1 MRREGREGIVSKTL
15 ICSIFCVSVAA
26 ISLGADQKA
35 DGSASPQAWV
45 ESPYRNFGSPRAIL
59 GGRVLVSDEA
69 NDPALTAA
77 LGQALD
83 ALQVELHGRQGWRTP
98 FAEGERLRIFVA
110 RKDAGGVLRLSTRAR
125 DRGFLVE
132 PAIQIDGTG
141 MADAEIVRQAARLY
155 ALAVLSAYGAPDQTF
170 LTGAAAEYLSA
181 GVGGEQ
187 DREEAAI
194 AAAAPTV
201 DVPAHADTLGRFY
214 VEEFARSAGGASA
227 LRAVWEKGSETGQ
240 EVLPLLLRAFSE
252 ATGETEDHLL
262 LRFAARF
269 YSSVETETAPS
280 RVSLL
285 DLLGGALDGSAP
297 RAFIL
302 RHRTYLPGA
311 EAPAALRIS
320 WPEEGAPAAAVVRYR
335 DTSLPPD
342 VVFLSAGGARSI
354 PLAGV
359 ARLDWVIAGSSQ
371 AVPNAAAPV
380 SFESLTGVPF
390 SGLAAHAAAGP
401 EGPRI
406 WWTTLS
412 HEGLAGW
419 AVFREEVLP
428 DGRVARTGPEIVPAS
443 DHGAEPLQYAF
454 VDPGSTPGTFYRY
467 TIWAVTQDGTLAR
480 AFAAVLRTPD

>member
-1 MRREGREGIVSKTL
+1 MRRGSKEGIVSKTL

-26 ISLGADQKA
+26 ISLGADLKA
-35 DGSASPQAWV
+35 EGPASPQAWI
-45 ESPYRNFGSPRAIL
+45 ESPYRNFGSPQAIL

-83 ALQVELHGRQGWRTP
+83 ALQAELLGHQGWRAP
-98 FAEGERLRIFVA
+98 FAESDHLRIFVA

-125 DRGFLVE
+125 DRGLLLE
-132 PAIQIDGTG
+132 PTIQIDGTG
-141 MADAEIVRQAARLY
+141 MADAEIVRQASRLY
-155 ALAVLSAYGAPDQTF
+155 ALAVLSSYGAPDQTF

-181 GVGGEQ
+181 GVAGEQ
-187 DREEAAI
+187 DREEAAV

-201 DVPAHADTLGRFY
+201 DLPAHAGALGRFY

-240 EVLPLLLRAFSE
+240 EVLPLLLRAFSD

-269 YSSVETETAPS
+269 YSSVETEAAPS
-280 RVSLL
+280 RVSFL
-285 DLLGGALDGSAP
+285 DLMGGALDGSAP
-297 RAFIL
+297 RAFAL
-302 RHRTYLPGA
+302 RHRSYLPGA
-311 EAPAALRIS
+311 EAPASVRIT
-320 WPEEGAPAAAVVRYR
+320 WPEEAAPAAAVIRYR
-335 DTSLPPD
+335 DPALPPD
-342 VVFLSAGGARSI
+342 VVFFSPGGARSVA
-354 PLAGV
+354 LAGV
-359 ARLDWVIAGSSQ
+359 ARLDFVVAGSSQ

-380 SFESLTGVPF
+380 SFESQTGIPF
-390 SGLAAHAAAGP
+390 SGLVAHAAGGP
-401 EGPRI
+401 DGPRI

-419 AVFREEVLP
+419 AIFREEVLP

-443 DHGAEPLQYAF
+443 DRGAEPLQYAF
-454 VDPGSTPGTFYRY
+454 VDPASTPGTFYRY
-467 TIWAVTQDGTLAR
+467 TVWAVTQDGTLAR